1 MLLLS
6 SPSQAEPKV
15 AQAAIC
21 DFASNQVIAIAV
33 EEMRRPLRLMFIDQ
47 NGKVLYT
54 TDFPVGDGNRGFSY
68 LNTFLRFRQIAPP
81 GLPRPVVLAASVSPG
96 CSDVTYEIKLVA
108 ERAGRITT
116 INPAPINLSRQ
127 DGIYLGYINAK
138 YGHGMIIW
146 QNEWEEE
153 GHYAPHRY
161 TITVYGWS
169 NRANR
174 FILFDRLTTKT
185 KFKDSASA
193 LLHYRLP
200 TRNYRDEIVIPS
212 EVSTLGIEA
221 ELLGTD
227 HRTTGVTSR
236 PNHRGHIS
244 RCDLQ
249 GDATTSNP

>member
-1 MLLLS
+1 VT
-6 SPSQAEPKV
+6 AV
-15 AQAAIC
+15 
-21 DFASNQVIAIAV
+21 AV
-33 EEMRRPLRLMFIDQ
+33 EEMGKPLRLMFIEQ
-47 NGKVLYT
+47 GRKVVYST
-54 TDFPVGDGNRGFSY
+54 EFDIGDGNREFTY
-68 LNTFLRFRQIAPP
+68 LNSFLRFRQIAPP

-108 ERAGRITT
+108 ERAGSITT

-146 QNEWEEE
+146 QNKWENEA
-153 GHYAPHRY
+153 HYAPHRY
-161 TITVYGWS
+161 DITIYGWNKRTS
-169 NRANR
+169 R
-174 FILFDRLTTKT
+174 FVLFDRLITKT
-185 KFKDSASA
+185 KFNDGESA
-193 LLHYRLP
+193 LRRYGLP

-212 EVSTLGIEA
+212 EVSTLGMEA

-244 RCDLQ
+244 TCDLR